1 MTDYTVE
8 DGRISFRFT
17 TDGGELHIVN
27 GPFDG
32 DDPAAYVEAW
42 IARCNELESWL
53 TQSNQEP

>member
-1 MTDYTVE
+1 MTDYTVD

-17 TDGGELHIVN
+17 TEGGELHIVN

-32 DDPAAYVEAW
+32 DDPAAYVDAW

-53 TQSNQEP
+53 TQSNREP